1 MMQDIAWM
9 EGILKEA
16 VLLWNSRRGHHV
28 LLEDLVIIWVGV
40 LLLVL
45 GAVLIVEL
53 MATGLEIAKLGTGR
67 INAIDVGKGA
77 I

>member
-9 EGILKEA
+9 AEILKEA
-16 VLLWNSRRGHHV
+16 VLLWNFQRGHHV
-28 LLEDLVIIWVGV
+28 LLEDLVITWVGV

-45 GAVLIVEL
+45 DAVLIAGL
-53 MATGLEIAKLGTGR
+53 MAIGLEIVKLGTGR

-77 I
+77 T